1 MLVFYISFTLQPAC
15 TKQYI
20 PRYYNKTDLR
30 LTVTVPRG
38 TGNVTCA
45 LLSSAIVLCGVL
57 TFSGVRANQGN

>member
-1 MLVFYISFTLQPAC
+1 MQLDISD
-15 TKQYI
+15 
-20 PRYYNKTDLR
+20 NDKTDLR